1 MDRPSRDI
9 PSPAG
14 EPRPYPHLMPQ
25 PTSHLPDQPQPGL
38 DPALQQALDDLADA
52 TGQPPE
58 ALVRDAVARYLEEA
72 GAPVRAAAG
81 RLAVAHAELLRRL
94 GE

>member
-1 MDRPSRDI
+1 MHQPASR
-9 PSPAG
+9 
-14 EPRPYPHLMPQ
+14 PQ
-25 PTSHLPDQPQPGL
+25 PQHPQPHL

-58 ALVRDAVARYLEEA
+58 ALVGDAVRRYLDEE
-72 GAPVRAAAG
+72 GAPVLAAAE
-81 RLAVAHAELLRRL
+81 RLAGAHADLLRRL